1 MPTYILIQFGTNF
14 QPNKYL
20 QPVLQISKALIV
32 IWKGHK
38 YLKPLIIFQAIAKQQ
53 QSLSRIVYFFNVI
66 FLYS

>member
-1 MPTYILIQFGTNF
+1 MSTYILIQFGNNF

-38 YLKPLIIFQAIAKQQ
+38 YLKPLIIFQAIVKQ